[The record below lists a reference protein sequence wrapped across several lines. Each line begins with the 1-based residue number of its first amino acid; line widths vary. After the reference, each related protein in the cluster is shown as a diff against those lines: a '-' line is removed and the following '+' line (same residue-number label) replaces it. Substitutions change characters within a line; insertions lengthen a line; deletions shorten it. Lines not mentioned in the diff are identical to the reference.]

1 MFKVRSA
8 VNGRL
13 FLSAWGHMSAAHG
26 KKRSHLSWELV
37 QNDWSD
43 VECGVGGGSVGGGH
57 ELSACQKHKKTPKIF
72 QNIPSRIVRNHT
84 IRAAPQ
90 SSHSASCF
98 PFHFPSSFFFPS
110 NHICF
115 STIEGAHTHLALK
128 FRHTVLTKN
137 CKQQPLHPLP
147 WPGVWVTLE
156 KNLLK
161 AGRKKREFSKNRHRV
176 YVTQSLCNQ
185 PLETTR

>member
-1 MFKVRSA
+1 MLGDTCLQPMERREAICLGSLSRMTGVTWSAGLEVGVWGAGTNCQPARSTKKLPKYS
-8 VNGRL
+8 RT
-13 FLSAWGHMSAAHG
+13 FLLESS
-26 KKRSHLSWELV
+26 E
-37 QNDWSD
+37 
-43 VECGVGGGSVGGGH
+43 
-57 ELSACQKHKKTPKIF
+57 I
-72 QNIPSRIVRNHT
+72 IPSGLRLKVPTQQVVFRFI
-84 IRAAPQ
+84 
-90 SSHSASCF
+90 F
-98 PFHFPSSFFFPS
+98 PLLFFFFPS

-137 CKQQPLHPLP
+137 CKQQSLHPLP